1 MKYTKNLHKIV
12 PVAYDVSLGISIV
25 VAIAIG
31 VGLGL
36 WLKSLTGSLIV
47 FWVCVC
53 FGLAAAFLNVYK
65 AFKSLNNSLKE
76 LEDDPKYKP
85 LNENLDSDDE
95 WDEKE

>member
-1 MKYTKNLHKIV
+1 MKYTKNLHKVV
-12 PVAYDVSLGISIV
+12 PIAYDVSLGISIV

-53 FGLAAAFLNVYK
+53 FGIAAAFLNVYK
-65 AFKSLNNSLKE
+65 AFKGLNESLKE
-76 LEDDPKYKP
+76 LEDDPKYKAAK
-85 LNENLDSDDE
+85 ENFDDDD